1 MNKNKII
8 LSSIGGVAVLVAL
21 VVGYLAY
28 DKTSEKSEKLET
40 LDSMKQPVQSINKG
54 QIKPAQDS
62 VDAIEANRKKL
73 SAWRNEAFA
82 QASRGDI
89 GVDAG
94 ITPDALKQKMVGDAR
109 ELADLPGGAA
119 GKFVKA
125 DFDFGFKGIVA
136 GSDMPAADKLEL
148 LQRQWADVKMFAE
161 TLQGC
166 GAVELEEVVVD
177 EAKAAEPEAPVKGPK
192 GRKGKKVVEKKPM
205 ASAQGYTL
213 KFLARPF
220 AIVGILNAFTE
231 CERFVVMDDVS
242 YVRATDAL
250 ASAVGGKEKPDAA
263 NARPGGRRR
272 RRGGDAAQENAE
284 EGAVNKKGLV
294 VDPASDVPF
303 TVTMKITVYD
313 FGTKSGEKTAETKEV
328 AE

>member
-1 MNKNKII
+1 MNKNKIT

-28 DKTSEKSEKLET
+28 GKMTEKSEKIET
-40 LDSMKQPVQSINKG
+40 LDSMKQQVQSINNGK
-54 QIKPAQDS
+54 IKPAQDS

-73 SAWRNEAFA
+73 ASWRTEAFA
-82 QASRGDI
+82 TASRGDI
-89 GVDAG
+89 GVVPG
-94 ITPDALKQKMVGDAR
+94 MTPDALKQKMVGDAKQI
-109 ELADLPGGAA
+109 ADLPGAAA

-136 GSDMPAADKLEL
+136 GSEMPASDKLEL

-166 GAVELEEVVVD
+166 GAVELTEVVVE
-177 EAKAAEPEAPVKGPK
+177 EAKVAEPEAPVKG
-192 GRKGKKVVEKKPM
+192 RRGKKVVEKKPM
-205 ASAQGYTL
+205 AAAQGYTL

-250 ASAVGGKEKPDAA
+250 ASAVGGKEKPEGGA
-263 NARPGGRRR
+263 ARPARRGRRGR
-272 RRGGDAAQENAE
+272 DAAQENAE
-284 EGAVNKKGLV
+284 EGAGNKKGLV
-294 VDPASDVPF
+294 VDPATDVPF

-313 FGTKSGEKTAETKEV
+313 FGTKTEQKSDEAKEV

>member
-1 MNKNKII
+1 MNKNKIT

-28 DKTSEKSEKLET
+28 GKMTEKSEKIET
-40 LDSMKQPVQSINKG
+40 LDSMKQQVQSINNGK
-54 QIKPAQDS
+54 IKPAQDS

-73 SAWRNEAFA
+73 ASWRTEAFA
-82 QASRGDI
+82 TASRGDI
-89 GVDAG
+89 GVVPG
-94 ITPDALKQKMVGDAR
+94 MTPDALKQKMVGDAKQI
-109 ELADLPGGAA
+109 ADLPGAAA

-136 GSDMPAADKLEL
+136 GSEMPASDKLEL

-166 GAVELEEVVVD
+166 GAVELTEVVVE
-177 EAKAAEPEAPVKGPK
+177 EAKVAEPEAPVKG
-192 GRKGKKVVEKKPM
+192 RRGKKVVEKKPM
-205 ASAQGYTL
+205 AAAQGYTL

-250 ASAVGGKEKPDAA
+250 A
-263 NARPGGRRR
+263 
-272 RRGGDAAQENAE
+272 
-284 EGAVNKKGLV
+284 
-294 VDPASDVPF
+294 
-303 TVTMKITVYD
+303 
-313 FGTKSGEKTAETKEV
+313 
-328 AE
+328 

>member
-28 DKTSEKSEKLET
+28 DKSSEKSEKIET
-40 LDSMKQPVQSINKG
+40 LDGMKQQVRSINGGK
-54 QIKPAQDS
+54 IKPAQDS

-89 GVDAG
+89 GVDPRM
-94 ITPDALKQKMVGDAR
+94 TPDALKQLMVGDAR
-109 ELADLPGGAA
+109 ALSELPGAAA
-119 GKFVKA
+119 GKFVKPG
-125 DFDFGFKGIVA
+125 FDFGFKGIVA
-136 GSDMPAADKLEL
+136 GSDMPAGDKLEL

-161 TLQGC
+161 TIQRC

-177 EAKAAEPEAPVKGPK
+177 EAKAAEPEAPAKGAK
-192 GRKGKKVVEKKPM
+192 GRKGKKVVEKKPI
-205 ASAQGYTL
+205 ATAQGYSL

-231 CERFVVMDDVS
+231 CDRFVVMDDVS

-250 ASAVGGKEKPDAA
+250 ASSVGGKENPEAA
-263 NARPGGRRR
+263 AARPGGRRR

-294 VDPASDVPF
+294 VDPATDVPF

-313 FGTKSGEKTAETKEV
+313 FGTKAEETKEV